1 MQVNGMRKVISLAFG
16 LGIAALSA
24 GAGAESQ
31 PEDVIKYRQN
41 VMKAI
46 GGHMSAAGA
55 IIQGKVGYK
64 ANLSEHAKALAAMTK
79 DVAGLFPKDSDFGD
93 TNALESVWK
102 KRAEFDKVAKDAGA
116 KAAAFAKAAAGND
129 PKAAAAAF
137 KNLSEACKAC
147 HKDFRKEQK

>member
-1 MQVNGMRKVISLAFG
+1 MQVNGMHKAISLAFA
-16 LGIAALSA
+16 LGIAGLSTS
-24 GAGAESQ
+24 AGAESQ

-55 IIQGKVGYK
+55 IVQGKVEYK

-79 DVAGLFPKDSDFGD
+79 DIVGLFPKDSDFGD

-102 KRAEFDKVAKDAGA
+102 KRADFEKVAKDAGA
-116 KAAAFAKAAAGND
+116 KAAALAKAAAGND
-129 PKAAAAAF
+129 PKAAGAAF
-137 KNLSEACKAC
+137 KDLADACKAC
-147 HKDFRKEQK
+147 HKDYRKEQK